1 MEKYEINKFISEYK
15 EKLND
20 LYQAFNVKNKKEEY
34 DVLAKEISKTDFWN
48 DPENAQK
55 IIAKSKELE
64 TYKTTL
70 LIHARYEISIFIYL
84 YSSSLKLAF
93 PIF

>member
-48 DPENAQK
+48 DPEM
-55 IIAKSKELE
+55 
-64 TYKTTL
+64 
-70 LIHARYEISIFIYL
+70 
-84 YSSSLKLAF
+84 LKK
-93 PIF
+93 